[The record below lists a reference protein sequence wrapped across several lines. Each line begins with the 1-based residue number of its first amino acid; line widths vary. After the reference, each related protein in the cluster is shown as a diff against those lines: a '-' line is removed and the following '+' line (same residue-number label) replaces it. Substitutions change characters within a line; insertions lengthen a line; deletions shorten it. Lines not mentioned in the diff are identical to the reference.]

1 LAYRIIGENS
11 FNPEEN
17 EIIRIAWEAVRR
29 RREAAA
35 KRGKQLR
42 LDRTI
47 QENGYVTY
55 HDYEQY
61 MKERERR
68 ERLKVSNWDLARVR
82 YEIKETLLSR
92 GWKPS
97 PGHRETRFYP
107 PESPDLC
114 LLST

>member
-35 KRGKQLR
+35 KRGKQLQ
-42 LDRTI
+42 LDGTT
-47 QENGYVTY
+47 QESGYVTY
-55 HDYEQY
+55 SDYEQY
-61 MKERERR
+61 MREREQR
-68 ERLKVSNWDLARVR
+68 ERLKASNWDFARVR
-82 YEIKETLLSR
+82 YEIRETLLTK
-92 GWKPS
+92 GWRPS

-107 PESPDLC
+107 PESPEETLEI
-114 LLST
+114 